1 MTAKADVSFA
11 WSISTC
17 LKSTYAVAFGKDRL
31 NQKKN
36 IVNIDMCEVMMT
48 NKINPDAMSREWN
61 YHPELPLAD
70 PSLFKWPPDPR
81 FLGRWVV
88 RNWLTMSERVIM
100 VLLATLCWWLFY
112 PTLESVKTFA
122 FGWVLQV
129 WLVNLCLMIGIA
141 GGLHYFFYIRKEQ
154 GKRLKFDHRDLARG
168 NKLWNFSNQVYD
180 NVFWSLGSGVLQ
192 LTMYQVVIMWL
203 MANEYVPTINLTSNP
218 ILFVAGLVLLPIW
231 SAFHFYWMHRLLHL
245 PFIYKH
251 VHSLHHRNVNIGPW
265 SGLSMHPV
273 EHLLYLSS
281 LLIHFVFPSHP
292 ILVYFHVIYLGPGA
306 AMTHTGYEDLL
317 VRDKRRLALGTFYH
331 QLHHRYYECNYGNQE
346 MPWDRWF
353 GTFHDGSD
361 DGTQATR
368 TRKKTMHRNI

>member
-17 LKSTYAVAFGKDRL
+17 LKSTYAVAFGKDLL

-112 PTLESVKTFA
+112 PALASVKTFA

>member
-1 MTAKADVSFA
+1 
-11 WSISTC
+11 
-17 LKSTYAVAFGKDRL
+17 
-31 NQKKN
+31 
-36 IVNIDMCEVMMT
+36 MT

-81 FLGRWVV
+81 FLSRWVFH
-88 RNWLTMSERVIM
+88 NWLTMSERVMM

-112 PTLESVKTFA
+112 PALDAVKTFA
-122 FGWVLQV
+122 FGWVFQV
-129 WLVNLCLMIGIA
+129 WLCLMIGIA
-141 GGLHYFFYIRKEQ
+141 GGLHYFFYIRKKQ
-154 GKRLKFDHRDLARG
+154 GKTLKFDHRDPARG
-168 NKLWNFSNQVYD
+168 NQLWNFSNQVHD
-180 NVFWSLGSGVLQ
+180 NMFWSLSSGVLQ
-192 LTMYQVVIMWL
+192 LTIYQVVIMWL

-218 ILFVAGLVLLPIW
+218 ILFIAGLVLLPIW

-361 DGTQATR
+361 DETQATR
-368 TRKKTMHRNI
+368 TRKRTMYRNI

>member
-112 PTLESVKTFA
+112 PALESVKTFA

>member
-1 MTAKADVSFA
+1 LFLYPSLGTAK
-11 WSISTC
+11 
-17 LKSTYAVAFGKDRL
+17 
-31 NQKKN
+31 
-36 IVNIDMCEVMMT
+36 
-48 NKINPDAMSREWN
+48 
-61 YHPELPLAD
+61 
-70 PSLFKWPPDPR
+70 
-81 FLGRWVV
+81 
-88 RNWLTMSERVIM
+88 
-100 VLLATLCWWLFY
+100 TL
-112 PTLESVKTFA
+112 A
-122 FGWVLQV
+122 FGWVFQV
-129 WLVNLCLMIGIA
+129 WLVNLGLMICIA
-141 GGLHYFFYIRKEQ
+141 GGLHWFFYVRRGQ
-154 GKRLKFDHRDLARG
+154 GKALKFDHREPAKG
-168 NKLWNFSNQVYD
+168 NSLWNFSNQVHD
-180 NVFWSLGSGVLQ
+180 NMFWSLGSGVLQ
-192 LTMYQVVIMWL
+192 LTMFQVVIMWL
-203 MANEYVPTINLTSNP
+203 MANEYVPTISLASNP

-231 SAFHFYWMHRLLHL
+231 SAFHFYWVHRLLHV

-281 LLIHFVFPSHP
+281 LLIHCVFPSHL

-361 DGTQATR
+361 DETQATR
-368 TRKKTMHRNI
+368 TRKRTMYRNI